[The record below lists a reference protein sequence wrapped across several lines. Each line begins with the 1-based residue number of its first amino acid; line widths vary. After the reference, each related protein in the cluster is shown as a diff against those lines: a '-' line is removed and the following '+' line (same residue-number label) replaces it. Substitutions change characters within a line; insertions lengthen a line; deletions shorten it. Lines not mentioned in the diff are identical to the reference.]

1 MGKIK
6 VLHIITRLDYGGS
19 AENTFLT
26 VKNLNKEKFET
37 KVITGYSSRTIE
49 VILVKELRRE
59 INIFFDILAF
69 IKLYW
74 ILKKEKP
81 DIVHTHTSKA
91 GILGRWVSFILRTTN
106 YKLRTIKIVHTP
118 HGHVFYGYFN
128 PIITRF
134 FIILE
139 KITAY
144 ITDYIIS
151 LTIKE
156 KEENIKY
163 GIGKKSKIVPI
174 YSGIDKEKLKEI
186 KLNKEEKKKELG
198 ISGEKIIIG
207 TAGRLEKVKGYT
219 FLIKAA
225 KIVIETILGKDI
237 LFLIAGDGS
246 LKEKLK
252 QESISLGISEK
263 IMFLGWRKDVFEIIN
278 TFDIFVLPSLNEGMG
293 RVLLEAML
301 LGKPIIASDTGGI
314 PELVE
319 DGINGFLFPTGDY
332 KKLAE
337 KIIFLIKNPAVAKE
351 MEKKGKEKAEKE
363 EFSLAGMVKRI
374 ENLYEKLCK

>member
-314 PELVE
+314 PELVK